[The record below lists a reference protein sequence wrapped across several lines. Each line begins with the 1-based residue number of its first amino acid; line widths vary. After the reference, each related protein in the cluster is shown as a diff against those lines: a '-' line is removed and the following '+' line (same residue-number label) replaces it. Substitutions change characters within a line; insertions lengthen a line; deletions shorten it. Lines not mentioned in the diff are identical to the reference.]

1 MLTRRTTFK
10 LYPTPAQAAQLF
22 EWRRLHAYM
31 YNAALLNRRTQYK
44 QFEHSVDYFRAA
56 KHSNSKFQDTD
67 IVKRHESCLVH
78 EPVTRQEVLLR
89 MGLVD
94 FD

>member
-1 MLTRRTTFK
+1 MIQQPDNLTSYQSTTLFMRLQLSINRS
-10 LYPTPAQAAQLF
+10 LYYCSF
-22 EWRRLHAYM
+22 SVI
-31 YNAALLNRRTQYK
+31 LLLLSSIAM
-44 QFEHSVDYFRAA
+44 FLLSSI
-56 KHSNSKFQDTD
+56 SNSKFQDTD

>member
-1 MLTRRTTFK
+1 ML
-10 LYPTPAQAAQLF
+10 L
-22 EWRRLHAYM
+22 
-31 YNAALLNRRTQYK
+31 
-44 QFEHSVDYFRAA
+44 V
-56 KHSNSKFQDTD
+56 SNSKFQDTD